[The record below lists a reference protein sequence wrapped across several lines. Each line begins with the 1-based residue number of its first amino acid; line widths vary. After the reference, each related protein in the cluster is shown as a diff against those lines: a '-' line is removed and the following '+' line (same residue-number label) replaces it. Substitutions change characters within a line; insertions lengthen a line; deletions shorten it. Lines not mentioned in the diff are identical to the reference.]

1 LTASPASLLTLSV
14 QLPARWAVGT
24 ARSVKVTL
32 GNVCAADLK
41 NVRLRTGWRGLE
53 PPESRWCVVGTLR
66 RGAILDETVPVTAPM
81 PGENQF
87 QMELRADLGP
97 YLQLELWSGKLDV
110 TARTP
115 PGAEGAVK
123 VVFENSGISG
133 DKLGQGQLAAE
144 GAASIGH
151 QVHFHGSNAT
161 ADFERWLAEDPLLG
175 QMRPLPL
182 YIAQETCL
190 PWKTPSEIE
199 LAGIAR
205 GEFRMGAAPDD
216 REAEPEE
223 RIRRE
228 VSLTRSFWMSRH
240 LITNAQYS
248 AVTHAPTPVKLAGH
262 KADHMPVANVT
273 WDQAMAF
280 CKRLTERERAAG
292 VLPPGYAYRLPTE
305 AEWEHA
311 CRAGDTAPRYGPLE
325 KIGSTQANGGRMMEV
340 GRFEPNA
347 WGLHDMLG
355 LVFEWCLDAHAPY
368 NLFEVTD
375 PFCAEGP
382 AGQPLKRV
390 VRGGCYQGPDTYAR
404 ASARLG
410 REPGGASHR
419 IGFRVVLAR
428 E

>member
-1 LTASPASLLTLSV
+1 MTASPASLLTLSV

-151 QVHFHGSNAT
+151 QVHLHGSRAT
-161 ADFERWLAEDPLLG
+161 ADFERWLAEDEHAR
-175 QMRPLPL
+175 QMRALPL
-182 YIAQETCL
+182 YIAHETCL
-190 PWKTPSEIE
+190 PWTTPSGLE
-199 LAGIAR
+199 LLGIPR
-205 GEFRMGAAPDD
+205 GEFLMGASVDD
-216 REAEPEE
+216 HEALPEE
-223 RIRRE
+223 KIRRE
-228 VSLTRSFWMSRH
+228 VSLTRSYWMSRH

-248 AVTHAPTPVKLAGH
+248 AVTQAPTPVTLKGH
-262 KADHMPVANVT
+262 QGDRMPVANLT
-273 WDQAMAF
+273 WGQAVDF
-280 CKRLTERERAAG
+280 CTRLTERERAAG

-311 CRAGDTAPRYGPLE
+311 CRAGCAAPRHGPLE
-325 KIGSTQANGGRMMEV
+325 KIGSTQASGGRMLEV

-347 WGLHDMLG
+347 WGLQDMLG
-355 LVFEWCLDAHAPY
+355 LVFEWCLDAYEPY
-368 NLFEVTD
+368 KLLELTD
-375 PFCAEGP
+375 PVCWEPP
-382 AGQPLKRV
+382 ASQELKRV

-410 REPGGASHR
+410 REPGRASHR
-419 IGFRVVLAR
+419 IGFRVVLVR